1 MDSFDW
7 ESRKFS
13 YNLSNQLARR
23 ELDYDIGLTEITEWD
38 LDYEEIW
45 ARRETDVE
53 ADDAENWARVEYY
66 YDDNDV
72 LYDTIYYPDA
82 A

>member
-1 MDSFDW
+1 MS
-7 ESRKFS
+7 
-13 YNLSNQLARR
+13 LAQA
-23 ELDYDIGLTEITEWD
+23 GLF
-38 LDYEEIW
+38 LW

-66 YDDNDV
+66 DDDNDV